1 MTGDGD
7 AGADALCP
15 RSGSCFH
22 HVGAARRAWPNMRG
36 YFGFECLGI
45 GGADRS
51 LVVFCSSR
59 APNEVDLREQIST
72 FCDNNK
78 VPDAI
83 FVVSPQSVTG
93 DLKQACAALESKL
106 ASATRYRNPPALYVV
121 TFDDLGSLQPMPGT
135 VIPPHIDRRRM
146 IRQGMTD
153 IFFGATA
160 CFRVIDTTIFASLPV
175 STRITSCAPGACSWT
190 APKWTFSASRCSRQS
205 RRNACRSI
213 RTREQSTP

>member
-1 MTGDGD
+1 
-7 AGADALCP
+7 
-15 RSGSCFH
+15 
-22 HVGAARRAWPNMRG
+22 MRG

-153 IFFGATA
+153 IFLRRHGMLQGDRYHHFRKPSGKHSNNFMRAGSVLVDGAGE
-160 CFRVIDTTIFASLPV
+160 CP
-175 STRITSCAPGACSWT
+175 APC
-190 APKWTFSASRCSRQS
+190 
-205 RRNACRSI
+205 
-213 RTREQSTP
+213 